1 MVSLTLLTFNCF
13 GAPGF
18 STRHRL
24 RRLAEE
30 LNRAAYD
37 IVCLQEVQT
46 HRYRRLFADQCRSAY
61 PHQAYQPFI
70 HAPMG
75 GLLTLARQPL
85 EATQFTLYRERGLW
99 YTPAVTDWI
108 LHKGILATRW
118 QAEDVPVVILNT
130 HLTANYT
137 GDWSRNNPFARQEQ
151 GELMQ
156 LAEAVQAQP
165 TAALVIA
172 CGDFNVPRGSWLYE
186 SFLAATGMT
195 DPLAGDTRPTFR
207 PHRGMGARYAAPID
221 FTFVRVPAGRVFTLD
236 SELRYQDRVHGS
248 RPRHLSDHNAVE
260 LRVKW
265 ESVK

>member
-1 MVSLTLLTFNCF
+1 MNTLSLLTFNCF

-18 STRHRL
+18 YTARRL
-24 RRLAEE
+24 RRLARE
-30 LNRAAYD
+30 LNHAAYD

-46 HRYRRLFADQCRSAY
+46 HAYRRLLTKQSHAAY

-75 GLLTLARQPL
+75 GLLTLSRQSIDSS
-85 EATQFTLYRERGLW
+85 QFTLYRERGLW
-99 YTPAVTDWI
+99 YTPAITDWI
-108 LHKGILATRW
+108 LHKGILTTRLKRNGL
-118 QAEDVPVVILNT
+118 DIVVLNT

-137 GDWSRNNPFARQEQ
+137 GDWGRNNPFARQEH

-165 TAALVIA
+165 ADTLVIA
-172 CGDFNVPRGSWLYE
+172 SGDFNIPRGSWLYD
-186 SFLAATGMT
+186 SFLAATGLV

-207 PHRGMGARYAAPID
+207 PHKGMGARYAAPID
-221 FTFVRVPAGRVFTLD
+221 FTFVRAPAGAVFTLNSD
-236 SELRYQDRVHGS
+236 LQFQDKVQTS

-260 LRVKW
+260 LQVMW
-265 ESVK
+265 NAS

>member
-1 MVSLTLLTFNCF
+1 MTTFSLLTLNCF
-13 GAPGF
+13 GTPGF

-24 RRLAEE
+24 RRLADE

-46 HRYRRLFADQCRSAY
+46 HAYRRLFVERCQDVY

-75 GLLTLARQPL
+75 GLLTLARRPL
-85 EATQFTLYRERGLW
+85 AAPQFTLYRERGLW

-108 LHKGILATRW
+108 LHKGLLAARM
-118 QAEDVPVVILNT
+118 QINDLPVVIFNT

-137 GDWSRNNPFARQEQ
+137 GDWSRSNPFARQEH

-156 LAEAVQAQP
+156 LAEAVESQP
-165 TAALVIA
+165 TETLVIA
-172 CGDFNVPRGSWLYE
+172 CGDFNIPRGSWLYE
-186 SFLAATGMT
+186 AFLTTTGMT
-195 DPLAGDTRPTFR
+195 DPLAGDRRATFR

-221 FTFVRVPAGRVFTLD
+221 FTFVRPPTGVVLTLD
-236 SELRYQDRVHGS
+236 SDLRYQDKIHGS
-248 RPRHLSDHNAVE
+248 KPMHLSDHNAVE
-260 LRVKW
+260 LRVTW
-265 ESVK
+265 NSG